1 MRHIIIIII
10 FIFLGTVTTA
20 QNIKVSGTVK
30 DSIGNP
36 LELANVIA
44 TKNDGSMESYSIS
57 NTEGRYQMNLPFGE
71 SYTLTASF
79 LGFQAAQR
87 SVDLTVNEDDKTMDF
102 ILMPMAYQLGD
113 VELVY
118 EMPVVVRGDTIVY
131 NTDSFT
137 NGTERKLEDVLKK
150 LPGVEVDDEG
160 GITVEGQA
168 VGKVMVEG
176 KDFFDGDS
184 KLATQ
189 NIPADAL
196 KKVEI
201 LKNYNEVD
209 QMRGLGNDQDNVAIN
224 IKLKEGKK
232 NFWFGE
238 IQGGIGDGEKSR
250 YLGNA
255 KLFYYTPKGSINFIG
270 NANNT
275 GDVPFT
281 FRDYFNFTGGF
292 KKFNPGTSLNISD
305 SGLGFLVT
313 QNNRANEIISN
324 FGAANFSYEASD
336 AWDISGFALYSDN
349 ETDFVTRSLRRYI
362 ASEATEV
369 NTNGSEQNNRLAM
382 AKFSTV
388 YKPNVRLQLDYDLI
402 AKKSKQ
408 DEFTDALSIFTSD
421 EGTTNNSI
429 TEIKENEPFGI
440 NQNLNVYYTLND
452 KNIFAGFAQHLY
464 QNEDPFYNAI
474 IAIQPFAG
482 ILPLNNNQNGFDIN
496 QDKKIKSNKLDAKVD
511 YWWIINEKSNLNLS
525 LGSTLNRQDYDSSIF
540 QRLDNGDLNNFDG
553 DDFANNVQYNFT
565 DLFLGAHYKL
575 KTGIFTFTPGFNLH
589 NYKVKS
595 EQIGLNTRDN
605 LTMLLPDFLGI
616 AQFKNSESL
625 RFNFRMMAS
634 FSDVNDYA
642 EAYVFNNYNR
652 LSQGNRYLE
661 NGIFQNVSLNYFNFN
676 MFNFTNMNFGVSY
689 NRRIDAIKDQA
700 IIIRN
705 EDSQVINQVSEP
717 FNSAEVDEVLS
728 GNGRFQ
734 KTFRKFKL
742 NTIANVSYSLLNN
755 INNGDYRQSENFTQ
769 NYEGS
774 FETNFNDAPNFEIG
788 YNRSINKY
796 MTGEVT
802 STFYTDRPFA
812 NFEVNFLKGFAF
824 TADWNYY
831 NYKNADETVKNE
843 YSFLGA
849 SFFYRH
855 PDSKWEFRLDG
866 TNLLDVDSLNQDNF
880 IENFS
885 TTTTEY
891 FVQPRIVMFSV
902 LYNL

>member
-1 MRHIIIIII
+1 M
-10 FIFLGTVTTA
+10 GY
-20 QNIKVSGTVK
+20 K
-30 DSIGNP
+30 
-36 LELANVIA
+36 
-44 TKNDGSMESYSIS
+44 
-57 NTEGRYQMNLPFGE
+57 
-71 SYTLTASF
+71 
-79 LGFQAAQR
+79 
-87 SVDLTVNEDDKTMDF
+87 
-102 ILMPMAYQLGD
+102 
-113 VELVY
+113 
-118 EMPVVVRGDTIVY
+118 
-131 NTDSFT
+131 
-137 NGTERKLEDVLKK
+137 
-150 LPGVEVDDEG
+150 
-160 GITVEGQA
+160 
-168 VGKVMVEG
+168 
-176 KDFFDGDS
+176 
-184 KLATQ
+184 
-189 NIPADAL
+189 
-196 KKVEI
+196 
-201 LKNYNEVD
+201 
-209 QMRGLGNDQDNVAIN
+209 
-224 IKLKEGKK
+224 
-232 NFWFGE
+232 W
-238 IQGGIGDGEKSR
+238 
-250 YLGNA
+250 
-255 KLFYYTPKGSINFIG
+255 
-270 NANNT
+270 
-275 GDVPFT
+275 
-281 FRDYFNFTGGF
+281 
-292 KKFNPGTSLNISD
+292 
-305 SGLGFLVT
+305 
-313 QNNRANEIISN
+313 
-324 FGAANFSYEASD
+324 
-336 AWDISGFALYSDN
+336 FALYSDN
-349 ETDFVTRSLRRYI
+349 GTDFVTRSLRRYI

-369 NTNGSEQNNRLAM
+369 NTNGSGQKNRLAM
-382 AKFSTV
+382 AKFRTV
-388 YKPNVRLQLDYDLI
+388 YKPSVRLQLDYDLI

-408 DEFTDALSIFTSD
+408 DEITDELSIFTSD
-421 EGTTNNSI
+421 EGTTNNPI

-440 NQNLNVYYTLND
+440 HQNLNAYYTLND
-452 KNIFAGFAQHLY
+452 KNIFAGFVQHQY

-482 ILPLNNNQNGFDIN
+482 ILPLDNNQNGFDIN
-496 QDKKIKSNKLDAKVD
+496 QGKRIKSNKLDAKVD
-511 YWWIINEKSNLNLS
+511 YWWIINDKSNLNLS
-525 LGSTLNRQDYDSSIF
+525 LGSTLNRQAYDSSIF

-589 NYKVKS
+589 NYIVKT

-625 RFNFRMMAS
+625 RFNYRMMAS

-661 NGIFQNVSLNYFNFN
+661 NGIFHNVGLNYFNFN

-700 IIIRN
+700 IIIRS
-705 EDSQVINQVSEP
+705 EDTEVINQVSVP
-717 FNSAEVDEVLS
+717 FNSAEVDEALS

-755 INNGDYRQSENFTQ
+755 INNGDYRQSENFMQ

-774 FETNFNDAPNFEIG
+774 FETNFNNAPNFEIG

-812 NFEVNFLKGFAF
+812 NFEVYFLKGFAF

-831 NYKNADETVKNE
+831 NYKNADDTVKNE

-849 SFFYRH
+849 SLFYRH

-866 TNLLDVDSLNQDNF
+866 TNLLDLDSLNQDNF

-891 FVQPRIVMFSV
+891 FVQPRIIMFSV